1 MENEMKKKDIKRQ
14 IKRHLKKGTFVA
26 LRTSKENIGITL
38 YHLKQNPAYYLE
50 RRAEGLLIFDL
61 TLNHLTLMVE
71 K

>member
-1 MENEMKKKDIKRQ
+1 MENKMTKQEIKRK
-14 IKRHLKKGTFVA
+14 IKRHLNKGTFVA

-61 TLNHLTLMVE
+61 NLNHLTLMVE